1 VIQIPND
8 KFQIPNKSESPNP
21 NDKVERETVGDMEI

>member
-8 KFQIPNKSESPNP
+8 KFQIPNKSPSQNP
-21 NDKVERETVGDMEI
+21 NDKVEREKPRGMKI